1 MEILMASLLQPS
13 LPTFITGN
21 NDLHFRVLLKGVIK
35 LSLEILQYR
44 TKSLGRLKQNV
55 TYCMGAYKMKQKI
68 STIYYYLEPT

>member
-1 MEILMASLLQPS
+1 MASLLQPS

-35 LSLEILQYR
+35 LSLEILQFR

-55 TYCMGAYKMKQKI
+55 TYCMGA
-68 STIYYYLEPT
+68 

>member
-35 LSLEILQYR
+35 LSLEILQFR

-55 TYCMGAYKMKQKI
+55 NNTAWEYKK
-68 STIYYYLEPT
+68 